1 FWRRQDD
8 LERELR
14 AHRPEPRRE
23 LVDEIARMV
32 AGERRRAGGRAARL
46 GVAAALT
53 AGMLGVLGA
62 FGGLSYAANGVT
74 NAVTAAV
81 HLVAPAKPVKLI
93 PAGSQSSA
101 MAQYKVTLCFHGH
114 TIDVDS
120 HAVDALV
127 SAGATQGACH
137 GVPPKPDQKLI
148 RACFHGQNVSLSDPS
163 LLALQNRLLDLRRA
177 LAAAARAHDRTKE
190 LALLA
195 DIRRTDQQYLAQL
208 QKLHAVDFRLGFC
221 KG

>member
-1 FWRRQDD
+1 MGFWRRQDD

-23 LVDEIARMV
+23 LVDGIARMV
-32 AGERRRAGGRAARL
+32 AGERRRGAGRTARL

-53 AGMLGVLGA
+53 AGMLGALGA

-81 HLVAPAKPVKLI
+81 HIVAPVKPVKLI

-101 MAQYKVTLCFHGH
+101 MAQYKVSLCFRGH

-120 HAVDALV
+120 HATGALEG
-127 SAGATQGACH
+127 AGATPGPCS
-137 GVPPKPDQKLI
+137 GGSFKPNEKLI
-148 RACFHGQNVSLSDPS
+148 VACFKGHNIDIAKISVTGKTLKV
-163 LLALQNRLLDLRRA
+163 RRA
-177 LAAAARAHDRTKE
+177 KLA
-190 LALLA
+190 
-195 DIRRTDQQYLAQL
+195 
-208 QKLHAVDFRLGFC
+208 KLHKVGIKLGFC
-221 KG
+221 KV